1 MIKAIDSKKSLPT
14 ISLLNTMIMFV
25 LAWDEVAD
33 KTVQNC
39 FKKAGFSE
47 IIIIIIIV
55 IIIIIIIMAETVAD
69 VMADVFY

>member
-1 MIKAIDSKKSLPT
+1 MIEAIDSKTSLPT

-33 KTVQNC
+33 KTLQNC

-47 IIIIIIIV
+47 IIIIIISFFKV
-55 IIIIIIIMAETVAD
+55 D
-69 VMADVFY
+69 FYITLRLQKAN